1 MLTEPTRQKLYALQ
15 LHGMAEA
22 YEEQNQQSASRELP
36 YAANVFRWSKSP
48 QKFRL
53 VPGCQYLVYERE

>member
-22 YEEQNQQSASRELP
+22 YEEQNQQSVSRELSF
-36 YAANVFRWSKSP
+36 AARRLHFRPDDNYTSAWA
-48 QKFRL
+48 RDI
-53 VPGCQYLVYERE
+53 